1 VMGEVETEALIR
13 VKVIPRSSRTEIAGK
28 EKDIYRVK
36 ITDPP
41 VEGKANKALIALLAE
56 KLGIAK
62 RDIEITAGKTS
73 RMKTV
78 RVQGMSEVAV
88 TQALE
93 AKR

>member
-1 VMGEVETEALIR
+1 VMGQVETEALIR

-62 RDIEITAGKTS
+62 RDIEITVGKTS

-93 AKR
+93 AKS

>member
-78 RVQGMSEVAV
+78 RVQGMSEVAI

>member
-1 VMGEVETEALIR
+1 MMGEVETEALIR

-36 ITDPP
+36 ITNPP

-78 RVQGMSEVAV
+78 RVQGMSEVAI

>member
-1 VMGEVETEALIR
+1 VMGEVQAEALIR

>member
-1 VMGEVETEALIR
+1 MGEVQTEALIR
-13 VKVIPRSSRTEIAGK
+13 VKVIPRSSKTEIAGM